1 VRRPDPQARGDA
13 IAPAPLRRLALRI
26 GGLSRG
32 RRHLLAALL
41 GVLAT
46 GALPPLFAVPLL
58 VPAFTG
64 LVWLLDGAA
73 TRGRAFWL
81 GWSFGAGFFASG
93 LYWICN
99 ALLVDPV
106 RFGWMIPFALF
117 GLGGGLGLFTGA
129 ATWLASLPRAR
140 GMARVLLLAAAWSAL
155 EWLRGH
161 VLTGFPWNLIATTW
175 GLSDLTMQP
184 AAWIGA
190 YGLGLLTVLVAALP
204 AVLADE
210 APAAARWRAVAAG
223 VLGFALV
230 IGVGAARVPS
240 QATPVVPDV
249 LLRIVQAD
257 IAQTLKARRDLMEEN
272 LQRHIRLTTGPGFER
287 VTAVIWP
294 ETAVPFAI
302 GIDTAHRRALMPAIP
317 AHGLL
322 LTGVVRVER
331 GPGVPFRF
339 FNSLA
344 VLDHA
349 GDIVGTYDKH
359 HLVPFG
365 EYVPFHLRALFDLS
379 KITPG
384 SADFSAGPGPA
395 TLAIAGLPPFSP
407 LICYEAIFPEEV
419 VAAGRRPAWLL
430 NVTNDGWFGIS
441 SGPHQ
446 HFISARFRAVEQGLP
461 LVRAANTGISAV
473 VDPYGRIIA
482 ALGLGQWG
490 VIDAPLPVPLS
501 ETIYGRF
508 GDLTLAA
515 LLLIAAA
522 GAHLMGIRKIGL

>member
-1 VRRPDPQARGDA
+1 MARGDA
-13 IAPAPLRRLALRI
+13 TPAAPLRRLALRV
-26 GGLSRG
+26 GELSRW

-41 GVLAT
+41 GVSAT
-46 GALPPLFAVPLL
+46 AALPPLFLVPLL

-129 ATWLASLPRAR
+129 ATWLAALPRAR
-140 GMARVLLLAAAWSAL
+140 GAGRVLALAASWSAL

-190 YGLGLLTVLVAALP
+190 YGLSLLTVLVAALP

-210 APAAARWRAVAAG
+210 APAARWRTVAAG
-223 VLGFALV
+223 ALGFALL
-230 IGVGAARVPS
+230 IGVGALRVPS
-240 QATPVVPDV
+240 QATPVVPGIT
-249 LLRIVQAD
+249 LRVVQAD

-272 LQRHIRLTTGPGFER
+272 LARHIRLTTGPGFER
-287 VTAVIWP
+287 VTTVIWP

-302 GIDTAHRRALMPAIP
+302 GIDSAHREALAPALP
-317 AHGLL
+317 RNGLL

-331 GPGVPFRF
+331 APGVPLRF

-344 VLDHA
+344 ALDSR

-365 EYVPFHLRALFDLS
+365 EYVPFHLRELFDLS
-379 KITPG
+379 KVTPG

-395 TLAIAGLPPFSP
+395 TLAVDSLPPFSP

-473 VDPYGRIIA
+473 VDPYGRILGML
-482 ALGLGQWG
+482 ALGRSG
-490 VIDAPLPVPLS
+490 VIDAPLPVALP

-508 GDLTLAA
+508 GDLTLLL
-515 LLLIAAA
+515 LLLIAVPLV
-522 GAHLMGIRKIGL
+522 HLVNIPKKLLLLRL

>member
-1 VRRPDPQARGDA
+1 MARGDA
-13 IAPAPLRRLALRI
+13 TPVAPLRRFALRV
-26 GGLSRG
+26 GGLSRW

-41 GVLAT
+41 GICAT
-46 GALPPLFAVPLL
+46 AALPPLFLVPLL

-64 LVWLLDGAA
+64 LVWLIDAA
-73 TRGRAFWL
+73 PTRGRAFWL

-129 ATWLASLPRAR
+129 AAWLATLPRAR
-140 GMARVLLLAAAWSAL
+140 GVGRVLTLAAAWSAL

-175 GLSDLTMQP
+175 GFSEIPMQP

-190 YGLGLLTVLVAALP
+190 YGLSLLTVLVAALP

-210 APAAARWRAVAAG
+210 RPLAARWRAVAAG
-223 VLGFALV
+223 ALGLVLLFGLGAL
-230 IGVGAARVPS
+230 RVP
-240 QATPVVPDV
+240 AVPAPVVPDIR
-249 LLRIVQAD
+249 LRVVQAD

-272 LQRHIRLTTGPGFER
+272 LARHVRLTTGPGFDR
-287 VTAVIWP
+287 VTTVIWP

-302 GIDTAHRRALMPAIP
+302 GIDAGHRLALTPAVP
-317 AHGLL
+317 PGGLL

-331 GPGVPFRF
+331 APGAPVRF

-344 VLDHA
+344 AVDRA

-365 EYVPFHLRALFDLS
+365 EYVPFHLRELFDLS

-395 TLAIAGLPPFSP
+395 TLALDRLPPVSP

-419 VAAGRRPAWLL
+419 VAAGRRPGWLL

-473 VDPYGRIIA
+473 VDPYGRILGSL
-482 ALGLGQWG
+482 ALGRSG
-490 VIDAPLPVPLS
+490 VIDAPLPAAIA
-501 ETIYGRF
+501 ETIYSRF
-508 GDLTLAA
+508 GDLTLAI
-515 LLLIAAA
+515 LLLIVVA
-522 GAHLMGIRKIGL
+522 GVHLVGIPKKGLLPK